1 MAARGS
7 QFSRIIAYFKTADV
21 EEVRYVLQR
30 GGEILT
36 DREQAE
42 QDRPPQAAAPKA
54 RRGRRARGITGATLA
69 SAPPALAGA
78 SLPAGT
84 SAE

>member
-7 QFSRIIAYFKTADV
+7 QFSRIIAWFKVADI
-21 EEVRYVLQR
+21 EEVRY
-30 GGEILT
+30 ILT
-36 DREQAE
+36 RGEEIIGLRQEAE
-42 QDRPPQAAAPKA
+42 RDRPPQAEAPKA
-54 RRGRRARGITGATLA
+54 RRGHRARGITGATLA